1 MGSEGMCTLEMDGAL
16 SVESVWAPD
25 QVSPRQPPRQS
36 EQGRQRDPRLL
47 FLRQLSAIDRIE
59 HPAGDGDLFPVVQSD
74 DVDTFHKTPQ
84 CSNRHY

>member
-1 MGSEGMCTLEMDGAL
+1 MFTLEMDGAL

-25 QVSPRQPPRQS
+25 QVPRRQPARQS
-36 EQGRQRDPRLL
+36 EQGRHRDPRLL
-47 FLRQLSAIDRIE
+47 FLRQLSAIDRIQ

-74 DVDTFHKTPQ
+74 NVDPFRKAPQ

>member
-1 MGSEGMCTLEMDGAL
+1 MFTLAMDGAL

-25 QVSPRQPPRQS
+25 QVPRRQPPRQA

-47 FLRQLSAIDRIE
+47 FLRQLSAIDRIQ

-74 DVDTFHKTPQ
+74 NVDTFRKTPQ
-84 CSNRHY
+84 CSNQHY